1 MTLAT
6 LGRAVLWWAAILV
19 LAIANGIVRD
29 TLLASVLG
37 PVAALV
43 TSGIVLS
50 LVIVVVAYIAVP
62 GLGPLEGSQYWLVGV
77 AWLAL
82 TLVFELGLG
91 LLVQQQSP
99 SQLLRAYTFE
109 GGNLWPVVL
118 VVTLVSPRL
127 AAFLRPRA

>member
-19 LAIANGIVRD
+19 LAIANGILRD
-29 TLLASVLG
+29 TLLVAAMG
-37 PVAALV
+37 PFAALV

-62 GLGPLEGSQYWLVGV
+62 GLGSLEGSQYWLVGV

-127 AAFLRPRA
+127 AAFLRARS

>member
-19 LAIANGIVRD
+19 LAIANGILRD
-29 TLLASVLG
+29 TLLVAAMG
-37 PVAALV
+37 PFAALV
-43 TSGIVLS
+43 TSGVMLS
-50 LVIVVVAYIAVP
+50 GAIVVVAYVAVP
-62 GLGPLEGSQYWLVGV
+62 FLGGLAAAQYWLVGL

-127 AAFLRPRA
+127 AAFLRARA